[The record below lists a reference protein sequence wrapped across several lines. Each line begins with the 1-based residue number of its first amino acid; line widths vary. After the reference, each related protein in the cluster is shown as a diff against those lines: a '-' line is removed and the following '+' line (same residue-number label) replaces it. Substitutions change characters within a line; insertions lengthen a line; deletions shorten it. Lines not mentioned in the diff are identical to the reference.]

1 MKKKVKQKQYIVIG
15 MGRFGTSVALTL
27 AELGRE
33 VLAIDRDVDRIQDI
47 SDRVTHAVTLDSTDE
62 NDLKAVGIGNFDVAI
77 VAIGKD
83 IQASIMTTLLLK
95 ELGVKYIAVKANN
108 DLQEKVLIKIG
119 ADKVISPEK
128 EMGIRVANNLVSSN
142 ILDYIEVSPDYS
154 LTEFLVPKCWVNK
167 TIKELNLRVEYGI
180 NVMAIKR
187 DGVIEVSPSPDWA
200 LLSGDIIVAIGSND
214 IEELRDFVA
223 TEEE

>member
-1 MKKKVKQKQYIVIG
+1 

-47 SDRVTHAVTLDSTDE
+47 ADRVTHAVTLDSTDE

-108 DLQEKVLIKIG
+108 DLQEKVLVKIG

-128 EMGIRVANNLVSSN
+128 EMGIRIANNLISSN

-154 LTEFLVPKCWVNK
+154 LTEFLAPKNWIDK
-167 TIKELNLRVEYGI
+167 TIRELNLRVEYGI

-187 DGVIEVSPSPDWA
+187 NGVIEVSPSAD
-200 LLSGDIIVAIGSND
+200 LQILSGDIIVAIGSND
-214 IEELRDFVA
+214 IEGLRDFVS
-223 TEEE
+223 EGD

>member
-1 MKKKVKQKQYIVIG
+1 MRKKVKQKQYIVIG

-33 VLAIDRDVDRIQDI
+33 VLAIDKDVDRIQDI
-47 SDRVTHAVTLDSTDE
+47 SDKVTHAVTLDSTDE

-142 ILDYIEVSPDYS
+142 ILSFKY
-154 LTEFLVPKCWVNK
+154 
-167 TIKELNLRVEYGI
+167 
-180 NVMAIKR
+180 
-187 DGVIEVSPSPDWA
+187 
-200 LLSGDIIVAIGSND
+200 
-214 IEELRDFVA
+214 
-223 TEEE
+223 